1 MAEQNSIQKALGEKF
16 SFTVRNRSAND
27 IVIALLA
34 ACFNTTKAVYVPGV
48 GEHDAPTIKLVQNDA
63 SAIVGAGY
71 LVDAVAIDGEIAPT
85 VTMVPANSKMTYAHF
100 REYVKNYGKL
110 CKEIIIQVSN
120 SDVFANTMEIV
131 KATPLQGAAI
141 QSFNLQDFKSLTQQ
155 DTTKI
160 IIPVGDLDLTFD
172 TLIMMNFPAGRDVS
186 ITFKF

>member
-16 SFTVRNRSAND
+16 SFTLKNRSEND
-27 IVIALLA
+27 IVVALLA
-34 ACFNTTKAVYVPGV
+34 ACFNTTKVVLTPGV
-48 GEHDAPTIKLVQNDA
+48 GDADPTVKLVHNDA

-71 LVDAVAIDGEIAPT
+71 IVDAVAIDGEIAPS
-85 VTMVPANSKMTYAHF
+85 VTLVPANAKMTYLHF

-172 TLIMMNFPAGRDVS
+172 SLIFMNFPASRDVS
-186 ITFKF
+186 IAFKF